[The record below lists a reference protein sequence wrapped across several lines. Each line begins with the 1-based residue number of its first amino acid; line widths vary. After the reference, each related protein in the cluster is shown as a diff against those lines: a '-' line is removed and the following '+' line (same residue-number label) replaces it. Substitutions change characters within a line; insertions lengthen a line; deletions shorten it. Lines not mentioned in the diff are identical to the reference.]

1 MKYRKPW
8 SRKGGHYVDG
18 GDTDILNA
26 ALGEGEGD
34 VEGGPDEHV
43 GRRHQDVSQ
52 AHVAPLSHKNRII
65 ADEGIYEN
73 YYVVLLVLVVRH
85 DGDDGVV
92 YEQAKGEDPR
102 ETWKWRSG
110 NTKKC
115 QQVFKEVV
123 TMIWVC

>member
-73 YYVVLLVLVVRH
+73 LTIITLFSWCLLFVMMVMMALCMNKPRARIPVRL
-85 DGDDGVV
+85 GNDDL
-92 YEQAKGEDPR
+92 E
-102 ETWKWRSG
+102 
-110 NTKKC
+110 
-115 QQVFKEVV
+115 
-123 TMIWVC
+123 I